1 MNSSQ
6 NTKLPLL
13 PTLFRDSRTVF
24 RLSDIAML
32 TGETRLASLNK
43 QLNYY
48 VKKGEIGNPRKGI
61 YTKKPFKI
69 GELAC
74 ILYTPSYLS
83 LEWVLASQGLIFQF
97 SSEIT
102 LVSYLSRQITIGGTQ
117 LRYRAVKSTILVN
130 TSGIIRD
137 KSNLNISS
145 PERAFLDMLYLQ
157 PDFYFDTIESL
168 NNSKVR
174 QLIPL
179 YQSHALRRRALNWIG
194 DD

>member
-13 PTLFRDSRTVF
+13 PTLYRDSRTVF

-61 YTKKPFKI
+61 YTKQPFKI

-102 LVSYLSRQITIGGTQ
+102 LVSYLSRQVNVAGNEI
-117 LRYRAVKSTILVN
+117 RYRAVKKEILIN
-130 TSGIIRD
+130 THGILRD
-137 KSNLNISS
+137 QDHLNIAS
-145 PERAFLDMLYLQ
+145 PARAFLDMLYLQ

-168 NNSKVR
+168 DKSLVR
-174 QLIPL
+174 QLTPL